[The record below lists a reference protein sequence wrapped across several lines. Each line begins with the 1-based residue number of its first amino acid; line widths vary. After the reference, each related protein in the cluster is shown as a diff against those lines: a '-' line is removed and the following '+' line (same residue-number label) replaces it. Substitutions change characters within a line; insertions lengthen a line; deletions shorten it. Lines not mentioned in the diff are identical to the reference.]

1 MLSEQVQTVH
11 GSDVIDNLGQRK
23 PENQANRK
31 IYYPSDKQI
40 TAIKKDVQ
48 KQKKSLQ
55 YDI

>member
-11 GSDVIDNLGQRK
+11 GSNVIDNLGQRK

-31 IYYPSDKQI
+31 IYYQSDKQI

-48 KQKKSLQ
+48 KLEKKSA
-55 YDI
+55 I